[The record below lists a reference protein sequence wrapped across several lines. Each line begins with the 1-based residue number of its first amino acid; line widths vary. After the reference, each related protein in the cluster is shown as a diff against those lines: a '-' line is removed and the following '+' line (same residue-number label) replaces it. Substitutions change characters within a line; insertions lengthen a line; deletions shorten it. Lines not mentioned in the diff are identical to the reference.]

1 MPGSAWPRAKII
13 TIYIFNYDKTITMIG
28 KISQNVTQN
37 VRPYPYT
44 YKQVGKENMKRYYVE
59 MRIDF
64 NGEIEA
70 DSKEHAEELAWTS
83 WGDTS
88 DCDIQYDGV
97 YSIDV
102 EELEEDEEE
111 DE

>member
-1 MPGSAWPRAKII
+1 MPR
-13 TIYIFNYDKTITMIG
+13 F
-28 KISQNVTQN
+28 
-37 VRPYPYT
+37 
-44 YKQVGKENMKRYYVE
+44 YVE

-70 DSKEHAEELAWTS
+70 ESAEEAEKLAWTS
-83 WGDTS
+83 WGDTM
-88 DCDIQYDGV
+88 DKDITYDGV

-102 EELEEDEEE
+102 SELDEEDEDE